1 MFGSCIDGMSLH
13 SDKIFEK
20 RRKKRDLFIDYS
32 SYDPMAIFLKAKETR
47 NGITGT
53 MKGNI
58 PRSLTFYLNEF
69 KHMDNIVFKSKA
81 TPIICDNSFIR
92 AWSDVLC

>member
-1 MFGSCIDGMSLH
+1 MTKIVIWICLFGSYIDGMSLH

-69 KHMDNIVFKSKA
+69 KHMDNIVFKSKT
-81 TPIICDNSFIR
+81 TPII
-92 AWSDVLC
+92 LK